1 MKTIGIIIGSLRE
14 KSFNK
19 SVGDYLVSI
28 FPAGYEARF
37 IDWST
42 LTIYNQDLDATPPQE
57 WVDFRDSI
65 RDLDALL
72 FITPEYN
79 RSMPGGLKNAL
90 DIGSRPYGKSVWGGK
105 PGGVISVSPGAIGG
119 FGANNHLRQV
129 LAFLDVYTLQQP
141 EAYVGNIMTSLD
153 DEGKVVNEDTQK
165 FLQSYAKK
173 FTAWVDTFLGR

>member
-1 MKTIGIIIGSLRE
+1 MKTVGLIIGSLRE

-19 SVGDYLVSI
+19 SVGEYLASI
-28 FPAGYEARF
+28 LPDGYEAKF
-37 IDWST
+37 IDWSK
-42 LTIYNQDLDATPPQE
+42 LTIYNQDLDGTPPQE

-90 DIGSRPYGKSVWGGK
+90 DIGSRPYGQSAWAGK

-129 LAFLDVYTLQQP
+129 LTFLDIYTLQQP
-141 EAYVGNIMTSLD
+141 EAYVGHIMSSLD
-153 DEGKVVNEDTQK
+153 DDGQVVNEDTQK
-165 FLQSYAKK
+165 FLQSYVEK
-173 FTAWVDTFLGR
+173 FTAWVDKF